1 MLTKTGNKIQLILA
15 GLMGVVTL
23 VVLGLAFLSVGSPGT
38 NRLRSI
44 DQRRLENLS
53 GIANC
58 VEGRWIERGEF
69 LKTLDEIIKSENCS
83 YIPLSAFN
91 DPQTGAPYEYKQ
103 VDADTYALCATFAL
117 EDSEGASQYFGDRRW
132 QHDAGDTCFERDLPP
147 RREGELTL
155 PMAKPVPMR

>member
-58 VEGRWIERGEF
+58 VEGRWIERGEV
-69 LKTLDEIIKSENCS
+69 LKNLDEIIKKEKCS
-83 YIPLSAFN
+83 YI
-91 DPQTGAPYEYKQ
+91 K
-103 VDADTYALCATFAL
+103 
-117 EDSEGASQYFGDRRW
+117 SEEHTSKIQS
-132 QHDAGDTCFERDLPP
+132 HIH
-147 RREGELTL
+147 
-155 PMAKPVPMR
+155 